1 MLPQIFHVDIPDAL
15 VREVERCK
23 DNAAVRQVGVEWAI
37 AQGREL
43 IAKGIPVIHF
53 YTMGKADN
61 IVRILRELFLANS
74 TDIKRQKTFLHIM
87 NDETIKACARALVG
101 QIIEVRRHLPRP
113 PRTLVSGT

>member
-1 MLPQIFHVDIPDAL
+1 MLPQIFHVDIPDTL

-23 DNAAVRQVGVEWAI
+23 DNAAVRQVGVEWAL

-61 IVRILRELFLANS
+61 IVRILRELF
-74 TDIKRQKTFLHIM
+74 
-87 NDETIKACARALVG
+87 
-101 QIIEVRRHLPRP
+101 
-113 PRTLVSGT
+113 